1 MSDPVIKVGL
11 LAAIEHQVNGLLAL
25 DPVTINKLSRW
36 FGKVVAIQ
44 CASPQWHCFI
54 HIGQHGIRLTGSHE
68 GDADATF
75 TGSSAALGM
84 LLIKRHLSFD
94 QVHGL
99 SVTGDSELIDDLQV
113 IHRQLDIDW
122 ERPLGPVLG
131 EIPGHTIAR
140 GLRWLGDNLQR
151 GQDMVMDNLGEY
163 LQEELRLIP
172 SRVEMEA
179 FARDVQQ
186 LAQRLEQ
193 LEQWRAEQHSDDKT
207 DDQPRGC

>member
-11 LAAIEHQVNGLLAL
+11 LAAIEHQINGLLAL
-25 DPVTINKLSRW
+25 DPVTVKKLSRW
-36 FGKVVAIQ
+36 FGRVVAIQ
-44 CASPQWHCFI
+44 CSSPQWHCFI
-54 HIGQHGIRLTGSHE
+54 HIEQHGIRLTGSHE

-75 TGSSAALGM
+75 TGSSVALGI
-84 LLIKRHLSFD
+84 LLVKRHLSFD

-122 ERPLGPVLG
+122 ERPLGQILG

-140 GLRWLGDNLQR
+140 GLRWLGDSVQR
-151 GQDMVMDNLGEY
+151 GQGMVMDNLGEY

-172 SRVEMEA
+172 SRVEMEI

-186 LAQRLEQ
+186 LVQRLEQ
-193 LEQWRAEQHSDDKT
+193 LEQWRHPDYKT
-207 DDQPRGC
+207 DDKSRG

>member
-1 MSDPVIKVGL
+1 MTDPVIKVGL

-36 FGKVVAIQ
+36 FGRVVAMQ
-44 CASPQWHCFI
+44 CSSPQWLCFI
-54 HIGQHGIRLTGSHE
+54 HIEQHGVRLTGSHE
-68 GDADATF
+68 GDADVTF

-84 LLIKRHLSFD
+84 LLVKRHVSFD
-94 QVHGL
+94 RVHGL
-99 SVTGDSELIDDLQV
+99 SVTGDSELIDDLQI

-122 ERPLGPVLG
+122 ERPLGQVLG

-140 GLRWLGDNLQR
+140 GLRWLGDHVQR
-151 GQDMVMDNLGEY
+151 GQDMVMDNLAEY

-179 FARDVQQ
+179 FANDVQQ

-193 LEQWRAEQHSDDKT
+193 LEQWRHSDDKT
-207 DDQPRGC
+207 DDQSRGC